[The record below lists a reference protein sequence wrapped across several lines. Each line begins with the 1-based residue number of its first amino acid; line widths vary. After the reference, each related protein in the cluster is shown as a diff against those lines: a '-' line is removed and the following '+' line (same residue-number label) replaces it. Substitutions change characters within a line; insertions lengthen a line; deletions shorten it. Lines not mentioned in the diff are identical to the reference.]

1 MKKTLIGVVLILTI
15 VLQVSC
21 SHNRI
26 DDPGDWSF
34 YTRIDDDFLFI
45 TLNFR
50 GAGDMVMKVAVDS
63 ADASGSF
70 EVSKEGSYSPS
81 SDSSGRLSVDFRDE
95 ERLKDYFT
103 VFSGSYSCSGYT
115 LDVTTEDTV
124 SSKLRNLT
132 FKIYGT
138 IPD

>member
-34 YTRIDDDFLFI
+34 YARIDDDFLFI

-115 LDVTTEDTV
+115 LDVTTDDTV

>member
-1 MKKTLIGVVLILTI
+1 
-15 VLQVSC
+15 
-21 SHNRI
+21 
-26 DDPGDWSF
+26 
-34 YTRIDDDFLFI
+34 
-45 TLNFR
+45 
-50 GAGDMVMKVAVDS
+50 MKVAVDS

>member
-34 YTRIDDDFLFI
+34 YTRIDDNFLFI

>member
-26 DDPGDWSF
+26 DDSGDWSF
-34 YTRIDDDFLFI
+34 YTRIDDNFLFI

-115 LDVTTEDTV
+115 LDVTTDDTV

>member
-63 ADASGSF
+63 ADADSSF

-81 SDSSGRLSVDFRDE
+81 SDSTGRLSVDFRDE

-115 LDVTTEDTV
+115 LDVTTDDTV

>member
-34 YTRIDDDFLFI
+34 YTRIDDNFLFI

-115 LDVTTEDTV
+115 LDVTTDDTV